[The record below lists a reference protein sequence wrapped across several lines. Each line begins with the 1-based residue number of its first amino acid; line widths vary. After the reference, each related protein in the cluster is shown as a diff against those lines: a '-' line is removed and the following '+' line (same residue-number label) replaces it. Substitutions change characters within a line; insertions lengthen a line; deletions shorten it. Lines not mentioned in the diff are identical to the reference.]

1 MKILLSEAAPDYAG
15 YVFPYA
21 VWGFLEP
28 GESPATA
35 FAAGFLPSLPDLS
48 RFYLCRQVRVVL
60 PHFAPSSENRRVLR
74 HGSSLTV
81 SLLEREAF
89 VWTPARHQF
98 CLDYATHRWSSPPS
112 PERIEGIFH
121 AALTTH
127 VMLFQE
133 ADGADAGIVSLYR
146 DGATWFYSNA
156 FFSAEAPSGRGA
168 FLMTETVRRLSE
180 MGQEF
185 LHLGTCYARSALY
198 KTQFPGVEFFDGTGW
213 SSDLVRLKQILSR
226 QEAAPSGHLLEDGDY
241 RAHWIPEGL
250 AELAARS
257 PLRLE
262 AASGSSKP
270 PFAPERR

>member
-60 PHFAPSSENRRVLR
+60 PQFSPSSENRRVLR

-81 SLLEREAF
+81 SLLEREDF
-89 VWTPARHQF
+89 EWTPARRQF
-98 CLDYATHRWSSPPS
+98 CLDYAAKRWSSPPS
-112 PERIEGIFH
+112 PERIEGLFH
-121 AALTTH
+121 VPLTTH
-127 VMLFQE
+127 VVLFQE
-133 ADGADAGIVSLYR
+133 ADGTDAGIVSLYR
-146 DGATWFYSNA
+146 DGTTWFYSNA
-156 FFSAEAPSGRGA
+156 FYPADAPSGRGA
-168 FLMTETVRRLSE
+168 FLMTETVRRLSA
-180 MGQEF
+180 MGQDF

-198 KTQFPGVEFFDGTGW
+198 KAQFPGVEFFDGTGW
-213 SSDLVRLKQILSR
+213 SGDLKRLKQILSR
-226 QEAAPSGHLLEDGDY
+226 QEGSPSGHLLEDDDY
-241 RAHWIPEGL
+241 RARWIPQGL
-250 AELAARS
+250 AELVARS

-262 AASGSSKP
+262 TASETSRP
-270 PFAPERR
+270 PSVPERR